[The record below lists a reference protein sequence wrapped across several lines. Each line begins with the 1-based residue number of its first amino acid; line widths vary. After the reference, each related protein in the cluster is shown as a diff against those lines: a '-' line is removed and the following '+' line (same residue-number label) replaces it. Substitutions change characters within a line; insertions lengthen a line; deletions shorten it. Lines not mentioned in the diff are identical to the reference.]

1 MIAGHGES
9 VEPAHWLTTDS
20 LMGRGCSRDAER
32 ESGDIGQSRARLSV
46 MWGKSQLREIIK
58 IKQ

>member
-1 MIAGHGES
+1 M
-9 VEPAHWLTTDS
+9 EPAHWLTTDS